1 MKIELKNLNF
11 SYSKEDHAIR
21 DLNLTIEEK
30 KWISII
36 GHNGSGKSTLAK
48 LLIGLLQADSGQ
60 ILLDG
65 VELNEHTVNQ
75 FRQKIGIIF
84 QNPDNQFVGVTVKHD
99 IAFGLENR
107 NIDRKKM
114 IELVN
119 TYSKKVDMYNYLENE
134 PSLLSGGQKQRVAI
148 ASVLACNPDI
158 IIFDE
163 ATSMLDPQGKNS
175 IIDLIKELKND
186 NNKTLITITH
196 DLNLARLSD
205 QIICMNKGK
214 VVLNGTPKEIFEH
227 EEILKESNVNIPFD
241 LQFLNKCLNDDK
253 LKENEKLIGALWELN
268 LTK

>member
-11 SYSKEDHAIR
+11 SYSKNDHAIK
-21 DLNLTIEEK
+21 DLNLTIESR

-48 LLIGLLQADSGQ
+48 LLIGLLKADSGD
-60 ILLDG
+60 ILLDD
-65 VELNEHTVNQ
+65 VPLTEDNINE
-75 FRQKIGIIF
+75 FRRNIGIIF

-107 NIDRKKM
+107 AIPRKEMK
-114 IELVN
+114 ELVEI
-119 TYSKKVDMYNYLENE
+119 YSKKVDMYDYLEKE

-148 ASVLACNPDI
+148 ASVLACNPEI

-175 IIDLIKELKND
+175 VIELIRELKRD
-186 NNKTLITITH
+186 DNKTLITITH

-205 QIICMNKGK
+205 QIICMNEGK
-214 VVLNGTPKEIFEH
+214 IVLNGTPEEVFKH
-227 EEILKESNVNIPFD
+227 EDILRDSNINIPFN
-241 LQFLNKCLNDDK
+241 LQMLNDSLKDEK
-253 LKENEKLIGALWELN
+253 LSKNEELIGALWELN
-268 LTK
+268 LKM